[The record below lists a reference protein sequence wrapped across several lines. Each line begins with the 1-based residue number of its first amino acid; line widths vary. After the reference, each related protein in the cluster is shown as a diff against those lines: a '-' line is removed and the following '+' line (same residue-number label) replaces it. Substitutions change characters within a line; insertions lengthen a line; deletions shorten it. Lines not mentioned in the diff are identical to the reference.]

1 MTPFRL
7 LIAGLHPRL
16 LEKPAVWFEKH
27 AREIINAR
35 HLNAFWRNH
44 TNIIEEGI
52 SVKISELA
60 RIFTDLGYVKLAG
73 EEQPVRGTFLLRGG
87 EFIIFPINTKQAY
100 RIEFLGNCIEHV
112 EPFSKQ
118 SAETDENT
126 AKFLTANALASL
138 CHGDFVVHIDHGIGI
153 YRGVVSL
160 PVMNQALHDKP
171 KTELPIRGCTGMKLD
186 LKQHYLAIEYAKPR
200 KNAPPDMLY
209 VPEYQIK
216 RVSPYLGFRT
226 PAVHRLGTML
236 WNTTKRK
243 AKEDIIAFAKE
254 LLSAY
259 AAREIA
265 ARPAYESLPLLE
277 TELANSFPFEETAGQ
292 RNALEEIFSDMAQSK
307 PMDRLLC
314 ADVGFGKT
322 EVALRAAFRAVCN
335 KRQVALICPTTVL
348 AAQHYATFEERL
360 RTLPVTTARLS
371 RLESKTQQRE
381 ILQRAAAGAIDIIIG
396 THRLISRDVTFQNL
410 GLLII
415 DEEQRFG
422 VRQKEH
428 MRTLRSATDTL
439 SLSATPI
446 PRTMH
451 LALANLRRS
460 SIITTPPP
468 LRLAPKTFVLPFSK
482 KTIQQAIEAEIA
494 RGGQVYVLSN
504 HIRKLPLAEEFIRNA
519 VPHARISI
527 IHGRMKEADIVK
539 VMQNFR
545 ARKSDVLLATTII
558 ENGLDIANANTIIVE
573 DATRIGLSQAHQL
586 RGRIGRGIVQSYA
599 YFLYP
604 RQCTRGGSGHL
615 KEKAARRLTVL
626 LHTQQLGQ
634 GHEIALRDMEIRGAG
649 NIIGRDQSGR
659 VNQIGLNLYCQM
671 LAEAVE
677 QIQNVKI
684 KMQNDNVKC

>member
-1 MTPFRL
+1 MSRL

-16 LEKPAVWFEKH
+16 LEKPAIWFDKH

-44 TNIIEEGI
+44 TYLAEEGI
-52 SVKISELA
+52 STKISVLA
-60 RIFTDLGYVKLAG
+60 RALTDLGYVKLAS
-73 EEQPVRGTFLLRGG
+73 EEPPVRGTFLLRGG
-87 EFIIFPINTKQAY
+87 EFIIFPVNTKQAY
-100 RIEFLGNCIEHV
+100 RIEFLGNYIERI
-112 EPFSKQ
+112 EPF
-118 SAETDENT
+118 AEPSGEADENT
-126 AKFLTANALASL
+126 AKFLAANSLASL
-138 CHGDFVVHIDHGIGI
+138 RSGDFVVHVDHGIGI
-153 YRGVVSL
+153 YRGVVER
-160 PVMNQALHDKP
+160 PP
-171 KTELPIRGCTGMKLD
+171 GGIT
-186 LKQHYLAIEYAKPR
+186 YLAIEYAIPR
-200 KNAPPDMLY
+200 KNAPADMLY

-216 RVSPYLGFRT
+216 RISPYLGFRT
-226 PAVHRLGTML
+226 PAVHRLGTLL
-236 WNTTKRK
+236 WTATKRK

-259 AAREIA
+259 AAREVA
-265 ARPAYESLPLLE
+265 VRTAYEPLPLLE
-277 TELANSFPFEETAGQ
+277 TELVNSFPFEETDGQ
-292 RNALEEIFSDMAQSK
+292 RNALEEIFSDMAQPQ

-322 EVALRAAFRAVCN
+322 EVALRAAFRAICN

-360 RTLPVTTARLS
+360 RALPVTIARLS
-371 RLESKTQQRE
+371 RLESKTQQQELVR
-381 ILQRAAAGAIDIIIG
+381 RVAAGAIDIIIG
-396 THRLISRDVTFQNL
+396 THRLLSRDVTFQNL

-428 MRTLRSATDTL
+428 MRTLRSCIDTL

-451 LALANLRRS
+451 LALANLRPS

-482 KTIQQAIEAEIA
+482 KIIQQAMEAEIA

-504 HIRKLPLAEEFIRNA
+504 HIRKLPLAEELIRNA
-519 VPHARISI
+519 VPHARIST
-527 IHGRMKEADIVK
+527 IHGRMKEADIIK
-539 VMQNFR
+539 AMQKFR
-545 ARKSDVLLATTII
+545 ARESDVLLATTII

-604 RQCTRGGSGHL
+604 SQRL
-615 KEKAARRLTVL
+615 KEKAAQRLDVL
-626 LHTQQLGQ
+626 LRTQQLGQ

-649 NIIGRDQSGR
+649 NILGRDQSGR

-677 QIQNVKI
+677 QLKS
-684 KMQNDNVKC
+684 